1 MRPHKGKK
9 SVGRT
14 QTVRRGNCGWSS
26 LGMVRQTC
34 PDPCLVL
41 KTRVCLRHGVDLF
54 GRNVRKQ
61 LKCVFLSVCRAP
73 SRLVETVVSNSLI
86 FLTSHHLLWQTR
98 FLFRIVLGL
107 FISGPVSS
115 PLTTSLSSALVCFFL
130 SPPNIRIKCHTTW
143 APIPAG
149 LFSQIFFVQVSFLC
163 NLLTVSQRLSL
174 FSNSAAARLP
184 NGSHFPHR
192 CRRCQCDGYLN
203 FCHQDMEQ
211 VVLLSWRTDVA
222 CRWALLCTDTNYVTC
237 ARIKH
242 FLLKDYC
249 GLQIRILKFSRSV

>member
-115 PLTTSLSSALVCFFL
+115 PLTTSLSSALVCFFYPL
-130 SPPNIRIKCHTTW
+130 QTFILNVIQR
-143 APIPAG
+143 G
-149 LFSQIFFVQVSFLC
+149 LPFQPDSFPKSFL
-163 NLLTVSQRLSL
+163 
-174 FSNSAAARLP
+174 FK
-184 NGSHFPHR
+184 FP
-192 CRRCQCDGYLN
+192 
-203 FCHQDMEQ
+203 
-211 VVLLSWRTDVA
+211 S
-222 CRWALLCTDTNYVTC
+222 
-237 ARIKH
+237 
-242 FLLKDYC
+242 
-249 GLQIRILKFSRSV
+249 SVIS